1 MIKKI
6 SNLIKNY
13 VSYGM
18 KPNSFMHQSTLDIV
32 YDADK
37 NKFINVIWKLI
48 NLINF
53 FLSKI
58 LTIFIILYE
67 SLNIKKINN
76 SNFFKKD
83 NSKNKRCFIFGSAP
97 SLNTFDVNKVSDNDK
112 TFVCNSFYL
121 SQISDK
127 LRADY
132 YTILNTGWMKFIDLH
147 SNEDQLNLDK
157 VFFKLGNKYS
167 NTNFVFGNNY
177 IKDYKKYIEKN
188 LNFYSYFNISSISPI
203 NYFPKTINY
212 NSVIP
217 HPVDVTQFNLILAYA
232 LGFKE
237 IFLISVEQPFEKDL
251 IEGYKKASDIS
262 ENFKENLS
270 FKPKAYLNKNS
281 KLNKEFSKE
290 HNLESEQ
297 LYFNHAWWHWFRGYN
312 YYHLYEIF
320 KSNNVNIYRAE
331 DNGTLNFIP
340 VKKI

>member
-1 MIKKI
+1 M
-6 SNLIKNY
+6 
-13 VSYGM
+13 
-18 KPNSFMHQSTLDIV
+18 
-32 YDADK
+32 
-37 NKFINVIWKLI
+37 
-48 NLINF
+48 
-53 FLSKI
+53 
-58 LTIFIILYE
+58 
-67 SLNIKKINN
+67 
-76 SNFFKKD
+76 
-83 NSKNKRCFIFGSAP
+83 
-97 SLNTFDVNKVSDNDK
+97 
-112 TFVCNSFYL
+112 

-147 SNEDQLNLDK
+147 SGDNQLNLDK

-177 IKDYKKYIEKN
+177 IKSYKKYIEKN
-188 LNFYSYFNISSISPI
+188 LNSYSYFNISSISPI

-212 NSVIP
+212 KSIIP

-281 KLNKEFSKE
+281 KINKEFSKE

-297 LYFNHAWWHWFRGYN
+297 LYFNALGGTGF
-312 YYHLYEIF
+312 EDIIII
-320 KSNNVNIYRAE
+320 IYMKYLKA
-331 DNGTLNFIP
+331 IM
-340 VKKI
+340 